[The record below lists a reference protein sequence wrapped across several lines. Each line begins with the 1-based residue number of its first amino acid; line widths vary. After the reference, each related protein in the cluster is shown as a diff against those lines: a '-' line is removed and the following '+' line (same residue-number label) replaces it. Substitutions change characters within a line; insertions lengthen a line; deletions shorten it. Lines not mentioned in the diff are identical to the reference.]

1 MLSRPSS
8 LSRRLPQLFAGAL
21 AICWLAPAS
30 GLAEEVLVDGI
41 AAQVGTEIV
50 LLSEVHALAKPV
62 EDRMRAAGAPE
73 TQVKAMHAD
82 ALERLI
88 EAKLVE
94 GVVRRLELEAT
105 DSEIDAAVRGIAQD
119 NGISIEQLQRS
130 VTDHGLDIEEYR
142 GKIKSEIERSKV
154 LNAMVRSRVRV
165 EPTEVEALFQE
176 RYGEQRD
183 GGEQVHL
190 RHIMVGF
197 GNDSTRTPQ
206 IACTIARD
214 AERKIKGGEI
224 NFPDMARRVT
234 DMSPEKAGD
243 LGWLHADDMAAW
255 MRDAVNK
262 MQPGDVSDVIETSFG
277 CNLLQLVER
286 RSHKAVDLAS
296 VEQELIAEL
305 SGQRME
311 QEYITWLDTL
321 AKQTYVSRKG
331 LYSESQRIE
340 AITGGDGEQ

>member
-1 MLSRPSS
+1 VI
-8 LSRRLPQLFAGAL
+8 AGVAGYL
-21 AICWLAPAS
+21 AAAGPLAPGRA
-30 GLAEEVLVDGI
+30 GAEEVLVDGI

-50 LLSEVHALAKPV
+50 LLSEVQALAKPV
-62 EDRMRAAGAPE
+62 EDRMRAAGAPA
-73 TQVKAMHAD
+73 TQVQAMHAD

-105 DSEIDAAVRGIAQD
+105 DAEIDAAVSGIAQD
-119 NGISIEQLQRS
+119 NGLTLEQLQRS
-130 VTDHGLDIEEYR
+130 VADHGLDIEEYR

-165 EPTEVEALFQE
+165 EPSEVEALFEE
-176 RYGEQRD
+176 RYGEQHT

-197 GNDSTRTPQ
+197 GGTTVRTPQ
-206 IACTIARD
+206 SACVIARE

-224 NFPDMARRVT
+224 NFADMARRVT

-255 MRDAVNK
+255 MRKAIEG
-262 MQPGDVSDVIETSFG
+262 MQPGDVSDVIETGFG

-286 RSHKAVDLAS
+286 RSHRAVTIED
-296 VEQELIAEL
+296 VEQQLIGEL
-305 SGQRME
+305 SGQKME
-311 QEYITWLDTL
+311 QEYIAWLDTI
-321 AKQTYVSRKG
+321 AQQTYVSRKG
-331 LYSESQRIE
+331 LYSETQRIE
-340 AITGGDGEQ
+340 AITGGDKEQ